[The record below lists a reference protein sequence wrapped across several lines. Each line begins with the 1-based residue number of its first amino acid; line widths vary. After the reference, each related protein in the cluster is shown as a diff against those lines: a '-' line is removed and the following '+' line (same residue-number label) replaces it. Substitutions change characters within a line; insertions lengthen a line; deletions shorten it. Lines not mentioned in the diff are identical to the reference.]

1 MAILESDDVRRRAIG
16 AANLE
21 DFPRP
26 IRHADRMAV
35 DQ

>member
-1 MAILESDDVRRRAIG
+1 MAILESDDVRWRAIG

-21 DFPRP
+21 DFAGA